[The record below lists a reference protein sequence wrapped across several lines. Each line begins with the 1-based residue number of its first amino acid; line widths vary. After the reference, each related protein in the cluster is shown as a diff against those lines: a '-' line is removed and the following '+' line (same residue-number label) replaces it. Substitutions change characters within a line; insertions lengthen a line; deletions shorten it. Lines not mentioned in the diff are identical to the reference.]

1 MSSLDRQV
9 AELLGWPS
17 EKIKRTRTI
26 EKLEAISQISFA
38 PLKETVINCTP
49 IIVQTQKINN
59 TNYAKPKSVDVAQ
72 RKNDTPRVILPKN
85 NDIDVQNLRTII
97 DTRRGQN
104 ARLQQRLLLKE
115 NMLACLIESD
125 DIDVLNLSISHDVK
139 LLKKIQEQEQ
149 STINEIKHRIE
160 VKQKLIDVLKY
171 SEEFDIDNDD
181 AIKNGVLKIEASV
194 NLLSTLL

>member
-1 MSSLDRQV
+1 MNSLDHQV
-9 AELLGWPS
+9 AELLGWPI

-26 EKLEAISQISFA
+26 EKLEAISQFSFT
-38 PLKETVINCTP
+38 PLKENVINCTP
-49 IIVQTQKINN
+49 IIVPTQKINN

-104 ARLQQRLLLKE
+104 ERLQQRLLLKE
-115 NMLACLIESD
+115 NMLVCLTESD
-125 DIDVLNLSISHDVK
+125 DIAVLNLSISHDVK

-194 NLLSTLL
+194 KLLSTLL

>member
-26 EKLEAISQISFA
+26 DKLEAISQISFT
-38 PLKETVINCTP
+38 PLKENVINCTP
-49 IIVQTQKINN
+49 IIVPTQKINN

-104 ARLQQRLLLKE
+104 ERLQQRLLLKE
-115 NMLACLIESD
+115 NMLACLTESD
-125 DIDVLNLSISHDVK
+125 DIAVLNLSISHDVK

-194 NLLSTLL
+194 KLLSTLL

>member
-1 MSSLDRQV
+1 MNSLDHQV
-9 AELLGWPS
+9 AELLGWPI

-26 EKLEAISQISFA
+26 EKLEAISQFSFT
-38 PLKETVINCTP
+38 PLKENVINCTP
-49 IIVQTQKINN
+49 IIVPTQKINN

-104 ARLQQRLLLKE
+104 ERLQQRLLLKE
-115 NMLACLIESD
+115 NMLVCLTESD
-125 DIDVLNLSISHDVK
+125 DIAVLNLAISHDVK

-194 NLLSTLL
+194 KLLSTLL